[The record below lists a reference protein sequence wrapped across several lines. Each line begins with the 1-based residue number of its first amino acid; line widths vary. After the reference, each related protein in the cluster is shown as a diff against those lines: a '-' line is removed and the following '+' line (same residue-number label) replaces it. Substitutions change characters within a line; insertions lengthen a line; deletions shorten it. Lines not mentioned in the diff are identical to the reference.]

1 MTHIRMAMRVGENGR
16 GLFYGTFRNLLGET
30 KKHHEEHQT
39 TSNCIKITLV
49 SRLKYCRDEE
59 MVE

>member
-1 MTHIRMAMRVGENGR
+1 MAMRVGENGR